1 MKQFI
6 LDTIFKGNFHLLF
19 SVTNPLSIISKR
31 PVGIYNYYKT
41 RWILLFI
48 YLIKTFFTYSSMR
61 CPL

>member
-19 SVTNPLSIISKR
+19 SITNPLPIISKR

-41 RWILLFI
+41 RWILFI
-48 YLIKTFFTYSSMR
+48 YLFN
-61 CPL
+61 